1 MSTPTGAETPEW
13 VTLREAAEITG
24 KAVKTMRKWAV
35 AGRVLAQK
43 DSAGKWF
50 VRKSDLVDTE
60 PAAER
65 AATID
70 VLSAEIVAM
79 RETFHTLAEDLA
91 AARERVGRAETERD
105 GLLARE
111 QNIET
116 ERDALRDALLAREQA
131 AETDKLRLLAQIAEL
146 EGRRWWQRRA

>member
-24 KAVKTMRKWAV
+24 KAVKTVRKWAV
-35 AGRVLAQK
+35 AGKVLAQK
-43 DSAGKWF
+43 DSKGIWF
-50 VRKSDLVDTE
+50 VRRGDLIDLE

-79 RETFHTLAEDLA
+79 RQTFHALAEDIA
-91 AARERVGRAETERD
+91 AARERAGRAE
-105 GLLARE
+105 A
-111 QNIET
+111 
-116 ERDALRDALLAREQA
+116 ERDAAEKNADELRAKEQA
-131 AETDKLRLLAQIAEL
+131 AETDRLRLVAQIEEL
-146 EGRRWWQRRA
+146 ENRRWWQRKG

>member
-24 KAVKTMRKWAV
+24 KAVKTVRKWAV
-35 AGRVLAQK
+35 AGKVVGQK

-50 VRKSDLVDTE
+50 VRKSDLIETE

-91 AARERVGRAETERD
+91 AARERAGRAE
-105 GLLARE
+105 A
-111 QNIET
+111 
-116 ERDALRDALLAREQA
+116 ERDAAEKNADELRAREQA
-131 AETDKLRLLAQIAEL
+131 AETDRLRLVSQITDL
-146 EGRRWWQRRA
+146 EGRRWWQRRS